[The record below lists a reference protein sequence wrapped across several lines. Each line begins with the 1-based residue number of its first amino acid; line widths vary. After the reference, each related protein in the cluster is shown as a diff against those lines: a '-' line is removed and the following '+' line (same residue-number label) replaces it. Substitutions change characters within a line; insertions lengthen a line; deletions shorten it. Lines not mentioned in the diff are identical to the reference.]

1 MTKLV
6 FNSLTGL
13 AQSFATLD
21 LIPDTHAWVKDRL
34 GRFTYGNSLF
44 CQRFG
49 FQDSSALNGKTDY
62 DLAPADMAER
72 YRSDDDSALKGVVIT
87 DRLELI
93 GGAASVEWF
102 LTSKWPIYNSANDII
117 GSFAISRHLNRSEDK
132 AIPFRELS
140 APINY
145 IRQHFAAEIS
155 IADLARASNLSIS
168 ALERRFRKHLD
179 KTPHQYLNEVRL
191 QHAHKLL
198 VTSDKAIG
206 TIAID
211 TGFCD
216 HSHFTRAYKK
226 HFGTAPRDNRTQR

>member
-6 FNSLTGL
+6 FDSLNGL
-13 AQSFATLD
+13 EQSFAALD
-21 LIPDTHAWVKDRL
+21 LIPDTHAWVKDRS

-49 FQDSSALNGKTDY
+49 FQDFLSLKGKTDY

-72 YRSDDDSALKGVVIT
+72 YRTDDDSALQGSAIT

-93 GGAASVEWF
+93 GGADSVEWF
-102 LTSKWPIYNSANDII
+102 LTSKWPIYNSANEVI
-117 GSFAISRHLNRSEDK
+117 GCFAISRHLNRSESK
-132 AIPFRELS
+132 AVPFRELS
-140 APINY
+140 APIDY
-145 IRQHFAAEIS
+145 IRQHFAGDIS
-155 IADLARASNLSIS
+155 IADLARASSLSIS

-191 QHAHKLL
+191 QHAHRLL
-198 VTSDKAIG
+198 INTGKAIG
-206 TIAID
+206 NIAIE
-211 TGFCD
+211 TGFSD

-226 HFGTAPRDNRTQR
+226 HFGTAPRDSRARH